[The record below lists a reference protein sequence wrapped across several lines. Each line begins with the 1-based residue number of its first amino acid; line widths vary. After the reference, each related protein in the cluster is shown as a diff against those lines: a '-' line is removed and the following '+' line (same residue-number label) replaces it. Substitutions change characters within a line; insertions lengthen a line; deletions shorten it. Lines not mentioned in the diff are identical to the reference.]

1 MSDVVHWVE
10 SSMFLGEPVDDR
22 VEVNRDICRSI
33 HRSPPAYL
41 DLDTHSQIFETG
53 IKVVDG

>member
-1 MSDVVHWVE
+1 MIE
-10 SSMFLGEPVDDR
+10 EKFP
-22 VEVNRDICRSI
+22 RDICRSI